1 MAHVIRIR
9 RRCKYGITCI
19 MIEPDARDVRQAR
32 RTQVFTPEGVV
43 FGGCASMYLI
53 RSARAVVGGCAD
65 VAIAAPTRKWIQ
77 SGATAPRNLFHWRP
91 ITSFSSGPRRPVTS
105 ISWIKSL
112 SICYFFL
119 SSFCCCGGGV
129 GLLSLRLSVIY

>member
-53 RSARAVVGGCAD
+53 RSARAVVG
-65 VAIAAPTRKWIQ
+65 VVPMLQ
-77 SGATAPRNLFHWRP
+77 
-91 ITSFSSGPRRPVTS
+91 
-105 ISWIKSL
+105 
-112 SICYFFL
+112 
-119 SSFCCCGGGV
+119 
-129 GLLSLRLSVIY
+129 